1 MIRRPPRSTLF
12 PYTTL
17 FRSLESPLGAAL
29 RRRKMVIWGTGIA
42 AVAALY
48 GGIALLRRGAH
59 EGQPAR
65 PSATGDSVAPV
76 PGDAAVGSQ
85 LRLRQP
91 TASRPPTTTS
101 RTQIGRAHV

>member
-1 MIRRPPRSTLF
+1 AIERALAKNPTDRFSTVSDFVRALAGRA
-12 PYTTL
+12 PM
-17 FRSLESPLGAAL
+17 LESPLGAAL

-76 PGDAAVGSQ
+76 PCDSDVGTLLMPSLASAV
-85 LRLRQP
+85 R
-91 TASRPPTTTS
+91 
-101 RTQIGRAHV
+101 